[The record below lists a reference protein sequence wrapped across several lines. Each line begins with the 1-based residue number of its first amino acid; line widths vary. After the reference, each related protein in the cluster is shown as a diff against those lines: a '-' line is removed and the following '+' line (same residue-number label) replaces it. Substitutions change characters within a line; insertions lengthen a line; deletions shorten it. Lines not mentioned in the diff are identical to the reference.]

1 MSRDPMSHALF
12 EAAVE
17 AMAFAHAP
25 YSKFPV
31 GAAIRAED
39 GKIYKGANIENL
51 SFPQGWCAEP
61 SAISAMIMGGAKKIS
76 EIAVIAEKLAL
87 CPPCG
92 GCRQKIAEFATPE
105 ALLAHRW
112 EGQPL
117 PLDHGGPVRLVV
129 PHLYFW
135 KSAKW
140 LRRIEF
146 ATADH
151 PGFWEVRGYHNHADP
166 WKEERYS

>member
-1 MSRDPMSHALF
+1 MSHDLF
-12 EAAVE
+12 EAARD
-17 AMAFAHAP
+17 AMSFAHAP

-61 SAISAMIMGGAKKIS
+61 SAISAMVMGGARQIK

-92 GCRQKIAEFATPE
+92 GCRQKIAEFANADTKVYLCDE
-105 ALLAHRW
+105 TGVQKVMSMDELLPFSFKT
-112 EGQPL
+112 EL
-117 PLDHGGPVRLVV
+117 P
-129 PHLYFW
+129 
-135 KSAKW
+135 
-140 LRRIEF
+140 
-146 ATADH
+146 
-151 PGFWEVRGYHNHADP
+151 
-166 WKEERYS
+166 

>member
-1 MSRDPMSHALF
+1 MSHDLF
-12 EAAVE
+12 EAARD

-39 GKIYKGANIENL
+39 GKVYVGANIENL

-61 SAISAMIMGGAKKIS
+61 TAISAMVMGGARKIK

-92 GCRQKIAEFATPE
+92 GCRQKIAEFASADTKIFLCDE
-105 ALLAHRW
+105 TGVQKVMTMDELLPFSFKT
-112 EGQPL
+112 EL
-117 PLDHGGPVRLVV
+117 P
-129 PHLYFW
+129 
-135 KSAKW
+135 
-140 LRRIEF
+140 
-146 ATADH
+146 
-151 PGFWEVRGYHNHADP
+151 
-166 WKEERYS
+166 